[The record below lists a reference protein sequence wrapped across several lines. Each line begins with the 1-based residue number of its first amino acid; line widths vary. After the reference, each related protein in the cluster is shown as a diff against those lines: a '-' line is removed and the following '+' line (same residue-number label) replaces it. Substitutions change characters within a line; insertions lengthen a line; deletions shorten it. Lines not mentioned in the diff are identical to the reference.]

1 MYVWISE
8 CDIVSKTSYSMY
20 MWKKFFCDVSRTL
33 EVFFFNN
40 QRKKISPV
48 CTWMPWRL
56 HFNLK
61 IAPTIAKQW
70 EFFNSNEQDLAG
82 SMYLFLL
89 WGLSKIKCCPIGQW
103 NRIMQGFIYR
113 HHIAKTVKVKKHSRN
128 TILWLNKHINS
139 CRILIVTC
147 AIVTLA
153 DVQLDELFY
162 VPVVIQVSPLLVIQ
176 DGASVVTYVCHPGRL
191 VFRIY
196 LQPWRSGR

>member
-1 MYVWISE
+1 
-8 CDIVSKTSYSMY
+8 
-20 MWKKFFCDVSRTL
+20 
-33 EVFFFNN
+33 
-40 QRKKISPV
+40 
-48 CTWMPWRL
+48 
-56 HFNLK
+56 
-61 IAPTIAKQW
+61 
-70 EFFNSNEQDLAG
+70 
-82 SMYLFLL
+82 
-89 WGLSKIKCCPIGQW
+89 
-103 NRIMQGFIYR
+103 MQGFIYR

-196 LQPWRSGR
+196 LQP